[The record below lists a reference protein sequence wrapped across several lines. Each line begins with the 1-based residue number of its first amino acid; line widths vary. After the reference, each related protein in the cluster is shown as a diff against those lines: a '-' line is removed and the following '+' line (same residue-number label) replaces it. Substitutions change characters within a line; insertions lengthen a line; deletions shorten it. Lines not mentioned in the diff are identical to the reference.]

1 MDGGQLHR
9 LGKRLIELSSQVT
22 GEAGDL
28 ALTPAAAAVL
38 EDVIKHPASSI
49 TEISQR
55 TGFVQSHVS
64 VSVSRLKARGLA
76 ETTPDPSDG
85 RRTRVRVADGALH
98 AITRRAARS
107 IDDTIG
113 HTIADPDQARRAT
126 ELLEELA
133 GLLL

>member
-1 MDGGQLHR
+1 MDGGQLYR

-22 GEAGDL
+22 GDVGDMS
-28 ALTPAAAAVL
+28 LTPGEAAVL

-49 TEISQR
+49 SEIHQR

-64 VSVSRLKARGLA
+64 VSVSRLKARGLVKA
-76 ETTPDPSDG
+76 EPDPSDG
-85 RRTRVRVADGALH
+85 RRTRVRVADGAVQ

-107 IDDTIG
+107 VEQVISRTIG
-113 HTIADPDQARRAT
+113 DPGQACRTT

-133 GLLL
+133 DILL

>member
-28 ALTPAAAAVL
+28 SLTPGEAAVL

-49 TEISQR
+49 SEIHQR

-64 VSVSRLKARGLA
+64 ASVWRLKARGLVKA
-76 ETTPDPSDG
+76 EPDPSDG
-85 RRTRVRVADGALH
+85 RRTRVRVTGGAIQ

-107 IDDTIG
+107 VDQVISRTIG
-113 HTIADPDQARRAT
+113 EPGQARRTT

-133 GLLL
+133 DLLL

>member
-28 ALTPAAAAVL
+28 LLTPGEAAVL

-49 TEISQR
+49 SEIHQR

-64 VSVSRLKARGLA
+64 ASVSRLKARGLVKA
-76 ETTPDPSDG
+76 EADPSDG
-85 RRTRVRVADGALH
+85 RRTRVRVADGAIQ

-107 IDDTIG
+107 VDQVIGRTIG
-113 HTIADPDQARRAT
+113 EPGQARRTT

-133 GLLL
+133 DLLL

>member
-28 ALTPAAAAVL
+28 SLTPGEAAVL

-49 TEISQR
+49 SEIHQR

-64 VSVSRLKARGLA
+64 ASVSRLKERGLVKA
-76 ETTPDPSDG
+76 ETDPSDG
-85 RRTRVRVADGALH
+85 RRTRVRVADGAMK
-98 AITRRAARS
+98 AIGRRAARS
-107 IDDTIG
+107 IDQVIGRTIG
-113 HTIADPDQARRAT
+113 DPGQARRTT
-126 ELLEELA
+126 ELLQELA
-133 GLLL
+133 DILL

>member
-28 ALTPAAAAVL
+28 SLTPGEAAVL

-49 TEISQR
+49 SEIHQR

-64 VSVSRLKARGLA
+64 ASVSRLKERGLVKA
-76 ETTPDPSDG
+76 ETDPSDG
-85 RRTRVRVADGALH
+85 RRTRVRVADGAMQ

-107 IDDTIG
+107 IDQVIGRTIG
-113 HTIADPDQARRAT
+113 DPGQARRTT
-126 ELLEELA
+126 ELLQELA
-133 GLLL
+133 DILL